1 MIYLLLDLTLKQ
13 HGVTLSIKKA
23 CGELQSW
30 YHSAMHH
37 SSIVPAALAILL
49 FLFISGCKET
59 AEISQKEE
67 ADLPGEGGEASLSVI
82 SDLPEFSLTDQSG
95 AAFKS
100 GELRGKVW
108 IADFIFTRCGA
119 TCPEQTAEKAK
130 IQEELKDVPDLQL
143 VTFTVDPE
151 FDTPEVLNRY
161 AAKYGADP
169 ARWKFLTG
177 SRGDLWNLSANGF
190 KFEVADDARNSEMPI
205 LHSSD
210 FALVD
215 RKGRLRGVYDGL
227 SEEGRGSLVSD
238 LGRLLAGETEP
249 VSNPEKEFARVYHP
263 AEIETSPWMR
273 SRELLQKASARRLEA
288 FHDFEYTDV
297 AGLTG
302 ITFQNRIVDDA
313 GKLYKAVH
321 YDHGNGLAVADVD
334 GDGLLDLYFST
345 QIGSNE
351 LWRNTGSGAFENITT
366 PALELADRIGVTA
379 SFADTDNDG
388 DPDLFVTTVRGG
400 NRFFVNDGKGGFL
413 DATATAG
420 LGYVGHSSSGVF
432 FDYDKDGLLDLFLC
446 NVGKYTTDE
455 KGTGGYCVGFTD
467 AFEGHKKGKGR
478 AERSILYR
486 NLGENRFEDVSE
498 RLGLIDESWSGDAAP
513 FDYDGDGWV
522 DLYVLSMQGH
532 DEIYRNVE
540 GKSFEKVSRKIFPK
554 TPWGAMGIQIFDFDN
569 DGRQDVFVTDM
580 HSDMSQGVLPGK
592 EKEKADIQWDEEM
605 LQTGGKSMFGNAFY
619 RQTGDG
625 KFEEVSDEI
634 GAENYWPWGLSSGD
648 LNADGFTDVFIT
660 ASMNFPF
667 RYGVNSLLLNVGGK
681 RFADCEFVL
690 GVEPRSKGRTAKP
703 WFKLDP
709 QGEDKGNK
717 FVKELKLTGP
727 TEIWGALGSRSSAVF
742 DFDNDGDLDIVT
754 NEFHDSPMVLRS
766 NLSERLGD
774 ELKWIGIKLE
784 GKKSNRDALGAI
796 VKVTVGGKTQTKVN
810 DGVSGYLSH
819 SLIPLYF
826 GLGEADAIEKIEVV
840 WPSGETSMRENPGGR
855 ENSLD

>member
-1 MIYLLLDLTLKQ
+1 MPYRSILPTAFVGVLILLL
-13 HGVTLSIKKA
+13 
-23 CGELQSW
+23 
-30 YHSAMHH
+30 
-37 SSIVPAALAILL
+37 PR
-49 FLFISGCKET
+49 CKET
-59 AEISQKEE
+59 AQLEKEE
-67 ADLPGEGGEASLSVI
+67 ARGVPEETENGGALSVI
-82 SDLPEFSLTDQSG
+82 SGLPEFSLTDQSG
-95 AAFKS
+95 RVFESDQLK
-100 GELRGKVW
+100 GKVW

-130 IQEELKDVPDLQL
+130 IQELFKDDPDLQL

-151 FDTPEVLNRY
+151 HDTPAVLKEY
-161 AAKYGADP
+161 ASKYGADP
-169 ARWKFLTG
+169 TRWAFLTG
-177 SRGDLWNLSANGF
+177 NRGDLWNLSANGF
-190 KFEVADDARNSEMPI
+190 KFDVADDAKNSEMPI
-205 LHSSD
+205 LHSSN

-215 RKGRLRGVYDGL
+215 REGRLRGIYDGL
-227 SEEGRGSLVSD
+227 SEEGRSSLMAGLREL
-238 LGRLLAGETEP
+238 LGKESKAASTANGEFQ
-249 VSNPEKEFARVYHP
+249 KVYHP
-263 AEIETSPWMR
+263 AEIETSPWMK
-273 SRELLQKASARRLEA
+273 SRELLQKASARRLEI
-288 FHDFEYTDV
+288 FHEFNYTDI
-297 AGLTG
+297 AELTG

-351 LWRNTGSGAFENITT
+351 LWRNLGGGAFENHTT
-366 PALELADRIGVTA
+366 PPLALADKIGVTA

-400 NRFFVNDGKGGFL
+400 NHFFVNDGKGVFS

-446 NVGKYTTDE
+446 NVGKYTTDQ
-455 KGTGGYCVGFTD
+455 KGAGGYCVGFSD

-478 AERSILYR
+478 AEQSILYR
-486 NLGENRFEDVSE
+486 NLGGNRFEDVSAK
-498 RLGLIDESWSGDAAP
+498 LGLVDESWSGDAAP
-513 FDYDGDGWV
+513 FDYDGDGWI

-540 GKSFEKVSRKIFPK
+540 GLSFEKVSRKIFPK
-554 TPWGAMGIQIFDFDN
+554 TPWGAMGIQVFDFDN
-569 DGRQDVFVTDM
+569 DGQQDVFVTDM

-605 LQTGGKSMFGNAFY
+605 LQTGGESIFGNAFY
-619 RQTGDG
+619 RATVNGE
-625 KFEEVSDEI
+625 FEEISDEI
-634 GAENYWPWGLSSGD
+634 GAENYWPWGLSAGD

-667 RYGVNSLLLNVGGK
+667 RYGVNSVLLNVAGK
-681 RFADCEFVL
+681 RFADCEFIL
-690 GVEPRSKGRTAKP
+690 GVEPREGGRTAKP

-717 FVKELKLTGP
+717 FVEELKLTHP

-742 DFDNDGDLDIVT
+742 DFDNDGDLDVIT
-754 NEFHDSPMVLRS
+754 NEFHDGPMVLRS
-766 NLSERLGD
+766 NLSEQLGD
-774 ELKWIGIKLE
+774 KLKWIGIKLE
-784 GKKSNRDALGAI
+784 GRKSNRDALGAV
-796 VKVTVGGKTQTKVN
+796 VKVTAGGETQTKVN

-819 SLIPLYF
+819 SVMPLYF
-826 GLGEADAIEKIEVV
+826 GLGDAETIEKIEII
-840 WPSGETSMRENPGGR
+840 WPSGQSSTLADLAIGKIHSITEGPK
-855 ENSLD
+855 